1 MRLKT
6 GIWGLRWPGGLP
18 AVRTLQSH
26 PLLWAG
32 LGTLVVAAL
41 ALGCTSG
48 DTGGSSSVPTHPGTT
63 GISTMFRNDPAR
75 TGLFPDTGALPTG
88 QLAWKFK
95 TGGFVRSSPAVSG
108 NVVYVGGN
116 DKYIY
121 ALDAA
126 SGTLRW
132 KFKTGDRVFS
142 SPAVSGALVYIGS
155 RDDYLYALDAATG
168 AERWRFKTDYWVDSS
183 PAVCGALVYVGSE
196 DQGSGDDYLYAL
208 DTATGTVRWK
218 FATGH
223 FVQSSPAAS
232 GGLVYVGSNDGY
244 LYALK

>member
-126 SGTLRW
+126 SGTQRWKFKTGGAIWSSPAVSGGLVYVGGMDGWVYALDAASGTLRW
-132 KFKTGDRVFS
+132 KFKTGDSVYS

-155 RDDYLYALDAATG
+155 WDDYLYALDAATG
-168 AERWRFKTDYWVDSS
+168 
-183 PAVCGALVYVGSE
+183 
-196 DQGSGDDYLYAL
+196 
-208 DTATGTVRWK
+208 TVRWK
-218 FATGH
+218 FVPGD
-223 FVQSSPAAS
+223 FVESPPAVS
-232 GGLVYVGSNDGY
+232 GGLVYVGSDDGY